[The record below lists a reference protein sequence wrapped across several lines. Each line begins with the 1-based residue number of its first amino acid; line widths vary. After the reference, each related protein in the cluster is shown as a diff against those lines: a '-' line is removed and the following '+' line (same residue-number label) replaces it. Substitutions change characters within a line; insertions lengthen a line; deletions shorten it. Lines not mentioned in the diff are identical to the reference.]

1 MVLLLRVFLFDIFVF
16 LCFRLIPVADIL
28 MFLLRVTVE
37 KKIWIANP
45 TLFYELCHLYIYR
58 VYFLQDLY
66 VVSLFSLLRCFFETK
81 VQFQCYN

>member
-37 KKIWIANP
+37 KKILIASP
-45 TLFYELCHLYIYR
+45 TLFYELCHLYIYI
-58 VYFLQDLY
+58 YT
-66 VVSLFSLLRCFFETK
+66 SE
-81 VQFQCYN
+81 N